1 MADIP
6 RLLVVSLSLSMA
18 VSSPIVHS
26 LKPRIAR
33 RSCAIARGAVLISV
47 RVIDVS
53 IEVQASV
60 RY

>member
-6 RLLVVSLSLSMA
+6 RLLVVSLSLSMD
-18 VSSPIVHS
+18 VPIVHR

-47 RVIDVS
+47 RAIDVS

>member
-6 RLLVVSLSLSMA
+6 RLLVVSLSLSMG
-18 VSSPIVHS
+18 VHS

-47 RVIDVS
+47 RAIDVS

-60 RY
+60 QY